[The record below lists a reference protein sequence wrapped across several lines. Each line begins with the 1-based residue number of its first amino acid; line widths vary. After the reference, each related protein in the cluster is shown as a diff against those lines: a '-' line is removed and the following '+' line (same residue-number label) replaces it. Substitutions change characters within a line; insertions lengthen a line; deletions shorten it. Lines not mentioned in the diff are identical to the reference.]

1 MLYDAREA
9 EYIARLMSGGSA
21 RAGSRRVEH
30 RRGRDICLGL
40 VIAWCA
46 ATACQFPGYFVTP
59 KDDDGGGGPSGGGE
73 QPSAGAQA
81 ASGTS
86 TTGGSGASGA
96 SSVGGVSETGGGGAN
111 GGTSLGAAGNAGGET
126 TSGAAGQA
134 GAGNEQ
140 DPLFFDDFEAGTASQ
155 WLAIAGS
162 SWSVVD
168 APEVSGKVYQQNP
181 TFADF
186 YAAVATQGAW
196 MDQII
201 EAKVKVLNFGGTS
214 TSDVVTVYGR
224 FSNIDN
230 YLAAVLR
237 PDGRVAIR
245 ASVGGA
251 PLATIKTSANFGVT
265 TDVWYQ
271 LRFEL
276 VGSSL
281 KLFVDGDL
289 RIDTTDARLTQ
300 GTVAIGGTNT
310 AAMFD
315 DVRVTSP

>member
-1 MLYDAREA
+1 
-9 EYIARLMSGGSA
+9 MSGGSA
-21 RAGSRRVEH
+21 SARSKQ
-30 RRGRDICLGL
+30 RGPRKGGGIRLGL
-40 VIAWCA
+40 TLACFCCGG
-46 ATACQFPGYFVTP
+46 TACQFPPYFVTP
-59 KDDDGGGGPSGGGE
+59 TDDDDAGASNRGGE
-73 QPSAGAQA
+73 QPTAGAQA
-81 ASGTS
+81 SGGAAAGMGGSSAAGTS
-86 TTGGSGASGA
+86 PL
-96 SSVGGVSETGGGGAN
+96 GGVAETGGAGAT
-111 GGTSLGAAGNAGGET
+111 GGTSLGGAAATGGSEMM
-126 TSGAAGQA
+126 SGAAGQA
-134 GAGNEQ
+134 GAGNDQ
-140 DPLFFDDFEAGTASQ
+140 NPLFFDDFESGAASQ

-168 APEVSGKVYQQNP
+168 APEGSGKVYQQNP
-181 TFADF
+181 IFADF
-186 YAAVATQGAW
+186 YAAVATHGSW
-196 MDQII
+196 TDQII
-201 EAKVKVLNFGGTS
+201 ETRVKVLNFGGTS
-214 TSDVVTVYGR
+214 TSDVVSIYGR

-230 YLAAVLR
+230 YFAAVLR

-251 PLATIKTSANFGVT
+251 PPASIKTSPDFGVT

-281 KLFVDGDL
+281 KLFVDGNL
-289 RIDTTDARLTQ
+289 RVDTVDARLSQ

>member
-1 MLYDAREA
+1 MLACC
-9 EYIARLMSGGSA
+9 
-21 RAGSRRVEH
+21 AG
-30 RRGRDICLGL
+30 
-40 VIAWCA
+40 
-46 ATACQFPGYFVTP
+46 TACQFPGYFVTP
-59 KDDDGGGGPSGGGE
+59 SDDDDGGASSNGGE
-73 QPSAGAQA
+73 QLTAGEQA
-81 ASGTS
+81 TSGTT
-86 TTGGSGASGA
+86 TTGGSGAAGA
-96 SSVGGVSETGGGGAN
+96 SSVGGASETGGGGAN
-111 GGTSLGAAGNAGGET
+111 GGTSVGAAGNGGGET

-162 SWSVVD
+162 AWSVVD
-168 APEVSGKVYQQNP
+168 APEGSGKVYQQNP

-186 YAAVATQGAW
+186 YAAVATQGTW
-196 MDQII
+196 TDQII

-214 TSDVVTVYGR
+214 TSDVVTIYGR

-251 PLATIKTSANFGVT
+251 PPAAIKTSPNFGVT

-281 KLFVDGDL
+281 KLFVDGNL
-289 RIDTTDARLTQ
+289 RIDTTDARLSQ